1 MEGRCT
7 GTTLA
12 GHKCKNK
19 VKGEATLC
27 RMHCT
32 DKQCS
37 VCFSGLLRNTRALPC
52 GHEFHQK
59 CIDRWKR
66 TCRGDPTCPMCRVPF
81 DLPTYRV
88 TISLQRVADNTVES
102 SQYLTSNIQGIQD
115 EFGLDVRALDLQLDT
130 IMNIVFDVDENE
142 DLREMLRAIGV
153 PNARTV

>member
-1 MEGRCT
+1 
-7 GTTLA
+7 
-12 GHKCKNK
+12 
-19 VKGEATLC
+19 
-27 RMHCT
+27 
-32 DKQCS
+32 
-37 VCFSGLLRNTRALPC
+37 
-52 GHEFHQK
+52 
-59 CIDRWKR
+59 
-66 TCRGDPTCPMCRVPF
+66 MCRVPF

-142 DLREMLRAIGV
+142 DIREMLRAIGV